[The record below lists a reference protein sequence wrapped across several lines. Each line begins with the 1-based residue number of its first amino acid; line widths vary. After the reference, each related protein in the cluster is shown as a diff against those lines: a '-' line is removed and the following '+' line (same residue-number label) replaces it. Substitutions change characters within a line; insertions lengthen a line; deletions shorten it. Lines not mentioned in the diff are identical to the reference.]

1 MGVAVLGLGT
11 VGIGVVDI
19 LSKNRAMIFNRSG
32 VDLEVRKVLVSN
44 PNKKREIDLA
54 KDMFAKDIEEILQD
68 DEINV
73 VVELI
78 GGLSPAK
85 EYIIKALE
93 AKKAVVTANKAVLAH
108 HAAELFAVA
117 RKNNVPLY
125 YEASV
130 GGGIPLITPLTESL
144 VGSNITSVMGI
155 INGTTNYILTK
166 MSTEGSSFEEV
177 LAEAQRLGYAE
188 ADPSADVD
196 GLDAAHKLVVLIAL
210 AFDTHIKL
218 SDVHCEGIRK
228 IDPMD
233 IKFARDFGYAIK
245 LLAVGKKTDLGIEAR
260 VQPTLIPLHHPL
272 ASVNNVFNAVFV
284 ESEEVG
290 EIMLYGRGAGRYP
303 TASAVVGD
311 IVSAARIL
319 SGAKSQ
325 LPRKFAMGSAVSV
338 KKTVGCYYIR
348 LMVEDRPGVLGEIA
362 NILGQNNVS
371 VASVIQEGR
380 AQDQVP
386 LVFLTHEVNYGSLEK
401 GLELIGRLPCVRE
414 IANVIRVERGY

>member
-1 MGVAVLGLGT
+1 MKEARMGVAVLGLGT

-68 DEINV
+68 DEIDV

-155 INGTTNYILTK
+155 ING
-166 MSTEGSSFEEV
+166 
-177 LAEAQRLGYAE
+177 
-188 ADPSADVD
+188 
-196 GLDAAHKLVVLIAL
+196 
-210 AFDTHIKL
+210 
-218 SDVHCEGIRK
+218 
-228 IDPMD
+228 
-233 IKFARDFGYAIK
+233 
-245 LLAVGKKTDLGIEAR
+245 
-260 VQPTLIPLHHPL
+260 
-272 ASVNNVFNAVFV
+272 
-284 ESEEVG
+284 
-290 EIMLYGRGAGRYP
+290 
-303 TASAVVGD
+303 
-311 IVSAARIL
+311 
-319 SGAKSQ
+319 
-325 LPRKFAMGSAVSV
+325 
-338 KKTVGCYYIR
+338 
-348 LMVEDRPGVLGEIA
+348 
-362 NILGQNNVS
+362 
-371 VASVIQEGR
+371 
-380 AQDQVP
+380 
-386 LVFLTHEVNYGSLEK
+386 
-401 GLELIGRLPCVRE
+401 
-414 IANVIRVERGY
+414 